1 MAKFFKT
8 ILKVE
13 VLSENSDV
21 ANLDIDEIAWAIT
34 DGDCSGLVTVE
45 EVKQLSEEELVAECD
60 KQGTDPAFFLG
71 DEYNDPAE

>member
-13 VLSENSDV
+13 VLSEDCDV
-21 ANLDIDEIAWAIT
+21 SSLGLDAINYAIT